1 MGRVRMFCLSTA
13 VVAAILVL
21 IVLSMAADKAF
32 FARVPSGTA
41 LDFAVRPVGCG
52 PVPNGPQRI
61 RRADAAAG
69 GPAPA
74 EAYPAP
80 AAAGTTVKTPGNV
93 KAGPAKVLSS
103 LPVKGRIVFITID
116 DGWYPSWHV
125 LRLMKKYHL
134 PVTAFL
140 IEQAARKHPDY
151 WRAFLAAGGDIEDH
165 TLSHLPLNRLS
176 PAGMKKQ
183 IALPLEYYRQ
193 LGARPFLLRPPYGAY
208 DARVCQIAASCGID
222 DVIMWD
228 AEMSKKYGLSV
239 DGDHL
244 QPGDIILLHWTP
256 YLDGQLDELL
266 DILRQN
272 RFGVADLASA
282 ISNPDHPRVSWLD
295 VSPAGE

>member
-1 MGRVRMFCLSTA
+1 MFRFPAT
-13 VVAAILVL
+13 VAAAALVL

-41 LDFAVRPVGCG
+41 LDLAVRPVQCG
-52 PVPNGPQRI
+52 PVPAGQQRL
-61 RRADAAAG
+61 RRADAAPAG
-69 GPAPA
+69 TAPA

-80 AAAGTTVKTPGNV
+80 AAAVPAAGITVKPTGNI

-103 LPVKGRIVFITID
+103 LPVKARAVFITID

-140 IEQAARKHPDY
+140 IEQAAREHPDY
-151 WRAFLAAGGDIEDH
+151 WRNFLAAGGDIEDH
-165 TLSHLPLNRLS
+165 TLSHLPLSRLS
-176 PAGMKKQ
+176 PAGMKTQ
-183 IALPLEYYRQ
+183 IAAPLEYYRR

-208 DARVCQIAASCGID
+208 DARVCQTAAACGID

-228 AEMSKKYGLSV
+228 AEVSNRYGLSV
-239 DGDHL
+239 DSDHL

-256 YLDGQLDELL
+256 WLDGQLDELL

-272 RFGVADLASA
+272 RFGVADLAAA
-282 ISNPDHPRVSWLD
+282 INDPEHPRVSWLD
-295 VSPAGE
+295 ESPAGE